1 MSLLMIRM
9 IFGVAA
15 AYDFLIGLVFLLAGK
30 ALFDASGIPHP
41 NHWGYIQFGS
51 LMLIIFGIM
60 FFCVAKAPVSNRN
73 LIPFGMLLKMSYVG
87 MVAYYWITTGCPFL
101 FKPFAVIDLLMLVL
115 FAIAYRSTTPLPTTN
130 PNELRNS

>member
-1 MSLLMIRM
+1 MSLPIVRL

-30 ALFDASGIPHP
+30 ALFDASGIPYP

-51 LMLIIFGIM
+51 LMLITFGIM
-60 FFCVAKAPVSNRN
+60 FFCIAVAPAGNRN
-73 LIPFGMLLKMSYVG
+73 LMPFGMLLKISYVG
-87 MVAYYWITTGCPFL
+87 MVTYYWITTGCPFL

-115 FAIAYRSTTPLPTTN
+115 FVIAYRSTAPLPHETPTKH
-130 PNELRNS
+130 